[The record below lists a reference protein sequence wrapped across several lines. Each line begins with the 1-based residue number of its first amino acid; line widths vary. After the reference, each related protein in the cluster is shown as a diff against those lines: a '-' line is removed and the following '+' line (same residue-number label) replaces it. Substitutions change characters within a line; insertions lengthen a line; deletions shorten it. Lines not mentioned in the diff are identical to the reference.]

1 MELWFK
7 ILNMGGSCKIVKMV
21 QAKYSSV
28 KSCVRTY
35 TSNNV
40 NSAYLDSFMGVK
52 QGEPMSPFLFICFIN
67 DIYTFIKDGSFDI
80 VNIDELHLLI
90 LLFADDTVLF
100 SYSKEGL
107 QFQLNQLYTCCSN
120 WTITVNIANKANK
133 RRIQCCCFFLQISIV
148 QLVLSCFVTCCC
160 IPFLLCL
167 LLEYFVFFLRSLYT
181 HLYMYIYAFK

>member
-1 MELWFK
+1 
-7 ILNMGGSCKIVKMV
+7 MGGSCKIVKML
-21 QAKYSSV
+21 QAIYSSV

-40 NSAYLDSFMGVK
+40 NSAYLDSFLSVK
-52 QGEPMSPFLFICFIN
+52 QGEPMSHFLFICFIN

-107 QFQLNQLYTCCSN
+107 QFQLNQFYTYCSN
-120 WTITVNIANKANK
+120 WGRVVLLTQP
-133 RRIQCCCFFLQISIV
+133 R
-148 QLVLSCFVTCCC
+148 QL
-160 IPFLLCL
+160 
-167 LLEYFVFFLRSLYT
+167 
-181 HLYMYIYAFK
+181 